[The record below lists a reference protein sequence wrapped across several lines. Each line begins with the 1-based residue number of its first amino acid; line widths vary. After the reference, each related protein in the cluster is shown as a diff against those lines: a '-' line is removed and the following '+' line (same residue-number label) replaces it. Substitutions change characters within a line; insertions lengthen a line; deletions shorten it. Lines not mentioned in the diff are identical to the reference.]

1 MSGKRNQILISSV
14 LMLLVILA
22 CNMPGGAPPATEAPQ
37 ESPTPTLP
45 PIEATA
51 IATETPAPANVA
63 CSPSVTTTT
72 LANVRNGP
80 GQVFDIIGN
89 LPQGASANV
98 AGRSQD
104 GQWWYIEF
112 PAGQGGYAWISI
124 TITAPTCIPSTLAII
139 AGPPTPVPTNTSVA
153 PVVNSPTPT
162 PTFFIFIPPGG
173 LLLYTKTPTPTPII
187 NFPIWPPIIIN
198 P

>member
-1 MSGKRNQILISSV
+1 MSGKRNQIIIGSM

-22 CNMPGGAPPATEAPQ
+22 CNMPGGAPPASET
-37 ESPTPTLP
+37 PTPQ

-51 IATETPAPANVA
+51 TATETPAPVEVA
-63 CSPSVTTTT
+63 CVPSVATTV

-80 GQVFDIIGN
+80 GQVFDVIGN
-89 LPQGASANV
+89 LPQGASAKV

-112 PAGQGGYAWISI
+112 PAGQGGYAWISV

-139 AGPPTPVPTNTSVA
+139 AGPPTPVPTNTSIA
-153 PVVNSPTPT
+153 PVANSPTPT
-162 PTFFIFIPPGG
+162 PTFFIFLPPG
-173 LLLYTKTPTPTPII
+173 LLFTLATKTPTPTP
-187 NFPIWPPIIIN
+187 
-198 P
+198 

>member
-1 MSGKRNQILISSV
+1 MSGKRNQIVISSM

-22 CNMPGGAPPATEAPQ
+22 CNMPGGTPPASET
-37 ESPTPTLP
+37 PTPQ

-51 IATETPAPANVA
+51 TATETPAPIEVA
-63 CSPSVTTTT
+63 CAPSVTTTV

-80 GQVFDIIGN
+80 GQVFDVIGN
-89 LPQGASANV
+89 LPQGASAKV

-139 AGPPTPVPTNTSVA
+139 AGPPTPVPTNTSIA
-153 PVVNSPTPT
+153 PVANSPTPT
-162 PTFFIFIPPGG
+162 PTFFIFLPPGG
-173 LLLYTKTPTPTPII
+173 LILYTNTPTPNGPI
-187 NFPIWPPIIIN
+187 FWPPIIIN